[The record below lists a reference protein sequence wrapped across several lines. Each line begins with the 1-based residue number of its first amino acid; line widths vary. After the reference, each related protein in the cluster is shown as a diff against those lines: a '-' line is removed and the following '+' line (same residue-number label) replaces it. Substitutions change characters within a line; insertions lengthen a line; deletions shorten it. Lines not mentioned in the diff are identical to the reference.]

1 MERIFKLQNLNCANC
16 ASVIE
21 TKLNQLES
29 VSAATF
35 TLGTQQLRI
44 TSSIEDTDMLR
55 DQIQAVC
62 DATEDGVVVV
72 PFVRAPK
79 KAQQVEDDHE
89 HNSSLAGIIIG
100 AIVIVVAEFTN
111 WVPEQYLTPL
121 LIVTFVILGWRIAWA
136 AIKNVMK
143 GKLFDENFLMSV
155 ATIGAL
161 IIGEY
166 VEAVWVMLFFQMGI
180 YF

>member
-55 DQIQAVC
+55 DQIQGSIINV
-62 DATEDGVVVV
+62 GV
-72 PFVRAPK
+72 
-79 KAQQVEDDHE
+79 
-89 HNSSLAGIIIG
+89 
-100 AIVIVVAEFTN
+100 
-111 WVPEQYLTPL
+111 TPL
-121 LIVTFVILGWRIAWA
+121 RCHFQH
-136 AIKNVMK
+136 
-143 GKLFDENFLMSV
+143 
-155 ATIGAL
+155 
-161 IIGEY
+161 Y
-166 VEAVWVMLFFQMGI
+166 FFAKK
-180 YF
+180 